1 MVITPPPMRDP
12 GSSPFEHFNAAR
24 WLREVGDS
32 PGDVAQALEFAH
44 LFDIDRVAEALLFEL
59 VTDLVGTFPE
69 RRPSGRLPWRLP
81 QWQTHPRLSRFFPT
95 HLAVALGLAARS
107 ESASARRIRCL
118 RDLAI
123 PSCKHWW
130 ITDSLEH
137 FGNLARI
144 QTLSP
149 WHPAA
154 LLPARFLCLPQVDRL
169 VFCNAYF
176 GDARLAACTW
186 NLPKLQSL
194 NLTFNDL
201 TSVPAAIAHIASL
214 QQLSLV
220 GNPLTEVPEEL
231 ADLPELRLLD
241 LRATRVRTLPARLAA
256 RTDIE
261 VRMA

>member
-149 WHPAA
+149 WHPEAR
-154 LLPARFLCLPQVDRL
+154 LPARFLCLPQVDRL
-169 VFCNAYF
+169 VFCNAHF

-186 NLPKLQSL
+186 NLPRLLSL
-194 NLTFNDL
+194 NLSFNNL
-201 TSVPAAIAHIASL
+201 TRVPPAIAGLASL
-214 QQLSLV
+214 QQLNLV
-220 GNPLTEVPEEL
+220 GNPLTEVPEGL
-231 ADLPELRLLD
+231 ADLPDLQLLD
-241 LRATRVRTLPARLAA
+241 LRATKVRALPARLAA
-256 RTDIE
+256 RAGIE
-261 VRMA
+261 VRLG